1 MSLIDPE
8 RMDMIMR
15 LRGRG
20 IFDNGVLKA
29 METTPRKSFVQSAHR
44 SKAYEEQSL
53 PIACGQTL
61 SAPLTIAMM
70 TQALEL
76 TEDHKLLEIGTGS
89 GYHTALLSRMATRV
103 YSVERYHQLITEAE
117 ERFKTVDVHNA
128 VLRHGDGRY
137 GWKGQAPF
145 DRILVTCGLKSK
157 PKSLL
162 AQLADGGK
170 MVAVISD
177 RLTVFDRHGEDIAS
191 ASILPLHLPF
201 VETGKSKIL

>member
-1 MSLIDPE
+1 MSLVDPE

-29 METTPRKSFVQSAHR
+29 METVPRKAFVTPRYGDI
-44 SKAYEEQSL
+44 AYAEQAL

-61 SAPLTIAMM
+61 SEPMTVAMM
-70 TQALEL
+70 TQFLEL
-76 TEDHKLLEIGTGS
+76 SGDHKLLEIGTGS
-89 GYHTALLSRMATRV
+89 GYHAGILSKITTRV
-103 YSVERYHQLITEAE
+103 YSIERYHQLINAAE
-117 ERFKTVDVHNA
+117 KRFKQVGIHNV

-145 DRILVTCGLKSK
+145 DRIIVTCGLKSR

-162 AQLADGGK
+162 DQLSDGGK
-170 MVAVISD
+170 MVCVIKD
-177 RLTVFDRHGEDIAS
+177 QLHVFDRAGDDINDYTA
-191 ASILPLHLPF
+191 LPLDLPP
-201 VETGKSKIL
+201 VEAGKSKVL

>member
-20 IFDNGVLKA
+20 IFDTGVLRA
-29 METTPRKSFVQSAHR
+29 METVPRRAFLPPKFHDQ
-44 SKAYEEQSL
+44 AYDELAL

-61 SAPLTIAMM
+61 SEPMTIAMM

-76 TEDHKLLEIGTGS
+76 KPEHKLLEIGTGS
-89 GYHTALLSRMATRV
+89 GYHAALLSRMTTRV
-103 YSVERYHQLITEAE
+103 YSIERYHQLISAAE
-117 ERFKTVDVHNA
+117 KRFKQVDVHNL

-145 DRILVTCGLKSK
+145 DRIIVTCGLKST

-162 AQLADGGK
+162 DQLAEGGK
-170 MVAVISD
+170 LVAVIKDQFQVIDKTPNGLETQTIIPLS
-177 RLTVFDRHGEDIAS
+177 
-191 ASILPLHLPF
+191 LPP
-201 VETGKSKIL
+201 VETGKSKVL